1 MCSSCKKYLR
11 PFLCLISI
19 TALSLLMLW
28 MLGAFYT
35 KTNVAAQ
42 GLGIYSAN
50 INTFWNPL
58 DSQGSNNG
66 LLGDVSKGSR
76 FLKPIAVN
84 FGQYEGYAYVGLGI
98 ILGAID
104 PAHCLGMPFDKA
116 PKAPHVRYQGV
127 P

>member
-1 MCSSCKKYLR
+1 MMPILWGLLGILAVSIHIYYLPMIYCFLLGCFITDVFKYKKYLR

-50 INTFWNPL
+50 INTF
-58 DSQGSNNG
+58 
-66 LLGDVSKGSR
+66 
-76 FLKPIAVN
+76 
-84 FGQYEGYAYVGLGI
+84 
-98 ILGAID
+98 
-104 PAHCLGMPFDKA
+104 
-116 PKAPHVRYQGV
+116 
-127 P
+127 